1 MVECM
6 KGERFE
12 DTIARVIKHFEG
24 WECYIEIACHENGEF
39 RSLCEDYAVC
49 ARSLEN
55 WQASDAAVA
64 VQRQNEYTQLLAELQ
79 QEIHS
84 WLDQRYVHDQSDKI
98 TGPRD
103 PHTP

>member
-6 KGERFE
+6 KSERFE
-12 DTIARVIKHFEG
+12 DSISRVIKHFEG
-24 WECYIEIACHENGEF
+24 WECYIECACQESSEF
-39 RSLCEDYAVC
+39 RSMCEDYAVC

-64 VQRQNEYTQLLAELQ
+64 VQRQKEYTELLAELK
-79 QEIHS
+79 QEILS
-84 WLDQRYVHDQSDKI
+84 WLDQRYVHDQSDKV

-103 PHTP
+103 PHPP

>member
-1 MVECM
+1 MVGCM
-6 KGERFE
+6 KNKQFE
-12 DTIARVIKHFEG
+12 DSKARVIKALED
-24 WECYIEIACHENGEF
+24 WECYIEVACQENGEF
-39 RSLCEDYAVC
+39 RSMCEDYAVC

-64 VQRQNEYTQLLAELQ
+64 VQRRKEYTELLAELK

-84 WLDQRYVHDQSDKI
+84 WLDQRYVHDQSDRV
-98 TGPRD
+98 TGPRN

>member
-1 MVECM
+1 M
-6 KGERFE
+6 KNKQFQ
-12 DTIARVIKHFEG
+12 DSIAQVIKHFDG
-24 WECYIEIACHENGEF
+24 WECCIEVACHENVKF

-49 ARSLEN
+49 ASSLEN
-55 WQASDAAVA
+55 
-64 VQRQNEYTQLLAELQ
+64 
-79 QEIHS
+79 